1 MPAIDTVRSLRRDA
15 PLLTVGVASADVMNL
30 AASLRPVEEAGARLL
45 HFDVMDGRFCPLL
58 TFGPA
63 MVKGVK
69 TKLLKDVHLMISEP
83 ETSAAEYVKAG
94 ADIIVVNVES
104 TRHVHRVLQV
114 VGQMENANDPSRG
127 ILRGVALNPGTPL
140 IALEPLMDDL
150 DLAVLLAVNPGWGG
164 QGFIAATADRLRHL
178 VERVRRSGREMLV
191 GIDGGITQE
200 NIAEVAALGP
210 DLIVAGSAVFKGN
223 DLGGNYRQL
232 TDAARSG
239 RGG

>member
-1 MPAIDTVRSLRRDA
+1 MPAIDTIRRLRREA

-30 AASLRPVEEAGARLL
+30 AAALRPVEEAGMRLL
-45 HFDVMDGRFCPLL
+45 HFDVMDGRFCPQL

-69 TKLLKDVHLMISEP
+69 TKLLKDVHLMIAEP
-83 ETSAAEYVKAG
+83 ETTVAEYVKAG
-94 ADIIVVNVES
+94 ADIVVVNLES

-114 VGQMENANDPSRG
+114 VGQMDSANDPSRG
-127 ILRGVALNPGTPL
+127 VLRGVALNPGTPL
-140 IALEPLMDDL
+140 GAIEPLMDEL
-150 DLAVLLAVNPGWGG
+150 DLVVLLAVNPGWGG
-164 QGFIAATADRLRHL
+164 QGFIAATAGKLRRL
-178 VERVRRSGREMLV
+178 VELVRQSGRQVLV

-223 DLGGNYRQL
+223 DPGGNCRRL
-232 TDAARSG
+232 MDAARAASQ
-239 RGG
+239 